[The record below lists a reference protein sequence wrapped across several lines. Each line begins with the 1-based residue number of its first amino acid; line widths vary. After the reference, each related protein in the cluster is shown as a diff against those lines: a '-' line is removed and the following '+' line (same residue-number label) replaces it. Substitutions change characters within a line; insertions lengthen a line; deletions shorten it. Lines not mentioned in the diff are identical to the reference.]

1 MRTIPFR
8 VTLVFICILL
18 CSGCISG
25 SSQKSDENTQITGNN
40 TTEFHISVAGLAEG
54 SHLPAEYTC
63 INLGKNPEISW
74 DGTPGGTKSFV
85 LILDDPDAPAGVF
98 THWIVYNLPPEL
110 HTVYG
115 GQVSG
120 TTKSAS
126 GEQGLNSIGTSGY
139 YPPCPPSGPG
149 HRYVFSLYA
158 LDTLLDINRGD
169 REEID
174 SKMTGHILDSTKL
187 VTLFER

>member
-1 MRTIPFR
+1 MPTIPLR
-8 VTLVFICILL
+8 VILVSVCILL
-18 CSGCISG
+18 CGGCISS
-25 SSQKSDENTQITGNN
+25 SSQESGGNIQITGNN
-40 TTEFHISVAGLAEG
+40 TTEFNISVTGLAEE

-74 DGTPGGTKSFV
+74 TGAPEGTRSFV
-85 LILDDPDAPAGVF
+85 FILDDPDAPSGVF
-98 THWIVYNLPPEL
+98 THWIIYNISPES
-110 HTVYG
+110 HAIHG

-120 TTKSAS
+120 TTKSAN
-126 GEQGLNSIGTSGY
+126 GIQGLNSIGTSGY

-149 HRYVFSLYA
+149 HRYIFSLYA
-158 LDTLLDINRGD
+158 LDTLLDITRGD

-174 SKMTGHILDSTKL
+174 SKMNGHILDTAKL